1 MDVTESDSDPGDHA
15 GYSTE
20 LVVRQAALPAV
31 PEPERPAAG
40 TVRTATGVARVA
52 WSAVTEATAW
62 GVGTALGVTGTV
74 LRGSMA
80 GQPPREILTEA
91 GAQVRDSMLR
101 ALGVHTTG
109 EAQAAPEPSPVT
121 ELRARG
127 AALLRQSADVHTTDD
142 SHPAY
147 SRILDQ
153 LAPDEARI
161 VRHLYLDGPQPLI
174 DVRTGRTASGRG
186 GRFNLVGEDAGLR
199 YPNRIDE
206 YLTNLRRLGLLDFG
220 REPLGNPNRYQLL
233 EALPEVRKLLKRAG
247 FGTKVLYRSIELT
260 GFGGGFVRTCL
271 PIPSLDQAL

>member
-1 MDVTESDSDPGDHA
+1 MDVTESDSDPDDSVEH
-15 GYSTE
+15 STE
-20 LVVRQAALPAV
+20 LVLRASALPAV
-31 PEPERPAAG
+31 PQQPSAG

-52 WSAVTEATAW
+52 WSALSEATAW

-74 LRGSMA
+74 VRGSMA

-101 ALGVHTTG
+101 ALGVRPAAEG
-109 EAQAAPEPSPVT
+109 EAAPESSPLT

-127 AALLRQSADVHTTDD
+127 AELLRQSADLHSADE

-161 VRHLYLDGPQPLI
+161 VRFLYLDGPQPLV
-174 DVRTGRTASGRG
+174 DVRTGRTANGRG
-186 GRFNLVGEDAGLR
+186 GRFNLVGDDAGLR

-220 REPLGNPNRYQLL
+220 REPLGNPNRYQLI
-233 EALPEVRKLLKRAG
+233 ETLPEVRKLLKRAG
-247 FGTKVLYRSIELT
+247 FTTKVLYRSIELT
-260 GFGGGFVRTCL
+260 SFGGGFVRTCL
-271 PIPSLDQAL
+271 PIPTLDQAL